1 MVTTSEVKWSESCSV
16 VSSQLWPYGRPW
28 NSLGQNTGVGS
39 LSLLQGITRGRT
51 LSLRHFSFLDFPPVM
66 KLLCLFSI
74 LDSQTF
80 GIRGVFWIHFTQ
92 PLQFTNRKMVFL
104 MVAQMVKNL
113 PAMRETWY
121 QSLGWEDSL
130 EKDMVT
136 HSSILIWRIPWTE
149 EPDRLQSMGPPGV
162 RHNWV
167 TNTLNTSFSCLIFWL
182 EFLVLCWMEW
192 SRWAPLSCF
201 WS

>member
-1 MVTTSEVKWSESCSV
+1 MFDS
-16 VSSQLWPYGRPW
+16 LWPHVLKPIRLLHPW
-28 NSLGQNTGVGS
+28 DSPDKNTGVGS

-74 LDSQTF
+74 LVSQTF

-130 EKDMVT
+130 EKDMAT
-136 HSSILIWRIPWTE
+136 YSSILAWRIPWME
-149 EPDRLQSMGPPGV
+149 EPDRLQSMGSQRVG
-162 RHNWV
+162 HDWV
-167 TNTLNTSFSCLIFWL
+167 TSLSWWLLCQISCNTNISRF
-182 EFLVLCWMEW
+182 FLC
-192 SRWAPLSCF
+192 
-201 WS
+201 